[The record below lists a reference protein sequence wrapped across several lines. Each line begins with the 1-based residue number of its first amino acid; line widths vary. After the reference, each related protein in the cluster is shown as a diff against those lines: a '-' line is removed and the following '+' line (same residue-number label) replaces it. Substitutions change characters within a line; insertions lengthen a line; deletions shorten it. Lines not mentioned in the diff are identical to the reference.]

1 MIEFKNVAT
10 TQIFISVDKQSDS
23 VNFFSKTFRNPL
35 NLSSYPCFMENQLSE
50 HSYTISDEQALK
62 HLKILMEFTN
72 PRQLRKSVQSTLF
85 AYLLEQDEGSD
96 ANYKT
101 VIEDYFYL
109 IEFLDKLDSE

>member
-1 MIEFKNVAT
+1 MYLV
-10 TQIFISVDKQSDS
+10 VDKQSIS

-35 NLSSYPCFMENQLSE
+35 SLSSYPCFMENQLSE

-72 PRQLRKSVQSTLF
+72 PSQLRKSLLSTLF
-85 AYLLEQDEGSD
+85 AYLLQEDAEGID

-101 VIEDYFYL
+101 VVEDYFYL
-109 IEFLDKLDSE
+109 IDFLDKLENE